1 MTESRDYFFD
11 NIFSTNQFTIEKQ
24 VPGSA
29 EFDIYLPNRLFQV
42 KTMFSSGGAQDVPLL
57 NDKGLWV
64 KPVQSEVG
72 VKLSFPLSR

>member
-1 MTESRDYFFD
+1 
-11 NIFSTNQFTIEKQ
+11 
-24 VPGSA
+24 
-29 EFDIYLPNRLFQV
+29 
-42 KTMFSSGGAQDVPLL
+42 MFSSGGAQDVPLL